1 MGLYEE
7 ICIDNDMVEIKETN
21 KLPSFHGL
29 IVSSKTMQDVMDT
42 RRRCPYVLS

>member
-21 KLPSFHGL
+21 KLPSFQSGFYMNGTVY
-29 IVSSKTMQDVMDT
+29 IKK
-42 RRRCPYVLS
+42 